1 MRRILSITAILALV
15 CTLAQPLL
23 AAACSG
29 SGKVVPMCHRVQVQ
43 QNAAHHHCD
52 GMEQEETSSSSDPG
66 ISAAGSDPKDC
77 PMDCCAQRHQ
87 PTDAAPPSLTILPEL
102 TVAGNGIAFIS
113 VAFARPGFSSHTD
126 RGPPSA

>member
-29 SGKVVPMCHRVQVQ
+29 RGKAPACHRVQSQ
-43 QNAAHHHCD
+43 QNTAHHHCD
-52 GMEQEETSSSSDPG
+52 GMEQEETSTSSGPG
-66 ISAAGSDPKDC
+66 ISAAASTPEHC

-87 PTDAAPPSLTILPEL
+87 PTEAAPPALAVLPAL
-102 TVAGNGIAFIS
+102 TVTVNDISFIS
-113 VAFARPGFSSHTD
+113 VKFARPGFSSHTD